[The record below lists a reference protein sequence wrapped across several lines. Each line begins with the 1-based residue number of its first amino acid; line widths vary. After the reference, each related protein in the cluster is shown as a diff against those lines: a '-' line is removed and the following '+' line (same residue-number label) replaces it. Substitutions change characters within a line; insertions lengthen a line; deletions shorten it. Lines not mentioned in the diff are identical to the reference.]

1 MNIFS
6 SRFATY
12 AIALVWL
19 LFGLLGKLVPI
30 TTTHHQI
37 VARVFGNDMSAPI
50 TAAIGIGE
58 LCMALWVASGRWA
71 RMCGWL
77 QIALVVTMNCIELT
91 IARDLL
97 LWGPMNGVFALL
109 FVSVVYLNMVSPS
122 HKLSDTKGNSHEL

>member
-6 SRFATY
+6 YRFVTY
-12 AIALVWL
+12 AIAVVWL

-30 TTTHHQI
+30 TTTHNQI
-37 VARVFGNDMSAPI
+37 VARVFGSDISAPI

-58 LCMALWVASGRWA
+58 LFMALWVISGRWA
-71 RMCGWL
+71 RICGWL

-91 IARDLL
+91 VARDLL

-109 FVSVVYLNMVSPS
+109 FVSVVYLNMVAPS
-122 HKLSDTKGNSHEL
+122 RKLADNKGNSHQL